1 MKRMYMR
8 KYSNLCIINN
18 KDLFK
23 WLIVY
28 DEIKNKSVRERG
40 YG

>member
-1 MKRMYMR
+1 MR
-8 KYSNLCIINN
+8 KYSYLYITNN

-23 WLIVY
+23 WLSVN